1 VNKDLLREVLS
12 VPTCSRQTSLMV
24 SWLQRWLL
32 AHTIPFYTDKLG
44 NVYATKGVTNAFYP
58 AVCAHTDT
66 VHPPQPFTVVDR
78 GGKFVAV
85 NRANHQV
92 GLGGDDKAGVY
103 VCLELLLSVSVLK
116 AAFFVD
122 EEIGCIGSKQA
133 DSSFFDDVGY
143 CIEFDSP
150 NNDILSFS
158 CDGAQLCEE
167 EGPLLRIAEPI
178 LTKFGAVRWQ
188 WHPYTDVAQL
198 RRKFDFECL
207 NLPCGYYHMHS
218 DQEYVCI
225 EDTARALE
233 LGITLLA
240 ALGCNR
246 YYMAAN
252 LPLGRPNR
260 LKVTHLLLD

>member
-1 VNKDLLREVLS
+1 MNKMLLQEILA
-12 VPTCSRQTSLMV
+12 VPTHYRHTTLMV
-24 SWLQRWLL
+24 AWLQSKLL
-32 AHTIPFYTDKLG
+32 ACGIPFYTDRLG
-44 NVYATKGVTNAFYP
+44 NIYATKGRTNGFYP
-58 AVCAHTDT
+58 AVCSHTDS
-66 VHPPQPFTVVDR
+66 VHPVRPMNVVEED
-78 GGKFVAV
+78 GCFVAYDEDGS
-85 NRANHQV
+85 RI

-103 VCLELLLSVSVLK
+103 VCIELLLSMPVLK

-122 EEIGCIGSKQA
+122 EEIGCLGSRQA
-133 DSSFFDDVGY
+133 DPAFFEDVGY

-167 EGPLLRIAEPI
+167 NGALLKVAEPL
-178 LTKFGAVRWQ
+178 LTKFGAVKWQ
-188 WHPYTDVAQL
+188 YHPYTDVAQL

-218 DQEYVCI
+218 EHEYVRI

-233 LGITLLA
+233 MGKNLIQ

-246 YYMAAN
+246 YFMPKGLGVGKAERLQVTN
-252 LPLGRPNR
+252 L
-260 LKVTHLLLD
+260 VC